1 LVNLDLITSS
11 ILGRTAATSISKT
24 WDGEMA
30 RSNTLEI
37 LTLQSSFEL
46 SLLVNEIVNTMYSP
60 EGASVKTGE
69 HYLALLNQWSQSLP
83 SQIRIKTLP
92 VSADEGARARIVGSL
107 HVSCYYHFAV
117 MLVSR
122 PFLISHLIATANLRQ
137 EYLEDHFSDMGTN
150 KTISGMAQV
159 CVRAA
164 VLMAQACSDVDE
176 AGFML
181 ENMCIVKQVSNHAL
195 QTL

>member
-1 LVNLDLITSS
+1 
-11 ILGRTAATSISKT
+11 
-24 WDGEMA
+24 MA
-30 RSNTLEI
+30 RSNTLEL

-83 SQIRIKTLP
+83 PQIRIKTMP

-122 PFLISHLIATANLRQ
+122 PFLISHLIATTNMQHEHLGN
-137 EYLEDHFSDMGTN
+137 HFGEMGKN
-150 KTISGMAQV
+150 QTISEMAQV

-181 ENMCIVKQVSNHAL
+181 ENMCIVKQVFQDASQPPQL
-195 QTL
+195 T